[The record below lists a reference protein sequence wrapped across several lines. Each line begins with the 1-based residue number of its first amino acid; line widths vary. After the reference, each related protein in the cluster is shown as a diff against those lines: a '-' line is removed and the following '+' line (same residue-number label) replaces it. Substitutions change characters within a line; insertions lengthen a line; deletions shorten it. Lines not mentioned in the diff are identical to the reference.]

1 MQQIAIVV
9 FGLLVGAPQTQV
21 TPNFAGMW
29 TFDASKTAEAGQGAA
44 LRAGGQL
51 SITQDGKQVTLVQ
64 PGPRGG
70 TTTTYNLDGTETLV
84 PLGAST
90 VKASAV
96 WSGGKLVVT
105 IGSGATPMK
114 RIYYLDGEYLVVE
127 TPTLDGGSTKMFY
140 KKPKIQQSGRG

>member
-64 PGPRGG
+64 PGATRRHHDDLQPRWDRDSGSARSVDCEG
-70 TTTTYNLDGTETLV
+70 VSRVVWWEAGRHDRQRRNADETDLL
-84 PLGAST
+84 P
-90 VKASAV
+90 
-96 WSGGKLVVT
+96 
-105 IGSGATPMK
+105 
-114 RIYYLDGEYLVVE
+114 
-127 TPTLDGGSTKMFY
+127 
-140 KKPKIQQSGRG
+140 